1 MIALLMVFVKY
12 GFLLPIGAS
21 TILASLDFSL
31 LVIAMISLAAGG
43 NIINDI
49 YDVEIDRINK
59 PDKVLI
65 GEKISE
71 RTANRW
77 YIVLNLLAVGIGF
90 YLANKVGK
98 PGFAALFIVISA
110 LLYLYASYLKG
121 KLLIGNILVS
131 ALITTSILSV
141 AVIDLLPATHLENQ
155 VSQSNAFRILLDYM
169 MFAFL
174 LNIIREIVKDIQDIN
189 GDKNGGL
196 TSLPIAIGRKR
207 ATNIVFVLGVLAA
220 LAVVLYM
227 YAYLYNAQIIVIYFL
242 FLVLAPLLY
251 FCVKAWNAEKRK
263 DYVFLSLLLKLI
275 MFFGMCSILLYPD
288 LILN

>member
-71 RTANRW
+71 RTANGW

-98 PGFAALFIVISA
+98 PGFAALFIIISA
-110 LLYLYASYLKG
+110 MLYLYASYLKG

-131 ALITTSILSV
+131 TLITTSILSV

-174 LNIIREIVKDIQDIN
+174 LNMIREIVKDIQDIN

-196 TSLPIAIGRKR
+196 ISLPIAIGRRR
-207 ATNIVFVLGVLAA
+207 ATNIVFVLGVIAA

-227 YAYLYNAQIIVIYFL
+227 YAYLYNAQIIVLYFL

-251 FCVKAWNAEKRK
+251 FCVKAWNAEKGK

-275 MFFGMCSILLYPD
+275 MFLGMCSILLYPD